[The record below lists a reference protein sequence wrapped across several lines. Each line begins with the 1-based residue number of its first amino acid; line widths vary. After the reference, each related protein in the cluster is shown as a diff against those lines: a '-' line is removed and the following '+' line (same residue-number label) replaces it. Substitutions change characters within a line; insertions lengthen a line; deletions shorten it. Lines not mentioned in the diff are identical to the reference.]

1 MTASVFRYGALLR
14 GINVGGHRVKMD
26 HLRTLFDALG
36 YADVQTLIASG
47 NVIFSSDSEDSS
59 ALQAE
64 IETHLLAELGYEVAT
79 FIRTHEELAAV
90 VSLTDDLPPTAFDS
104 ESDEDPVGA
113 CYVVFLADP
122 PDADVCARF
131 QAASSA
137 TDDFQVV
144 GREVYWRLPGK
155 ISDSPLFGREFDRM
169 TKGVIST
176 TRNLTTVRKLLAK
189 LAG

>member
-113 CYVVFLADP
+113 CYVVFLATLPTPTSAHASRP
-122 PDADVCARF
+122 P
-131 QAASSA
+131 
-137 TDDFQVV
+137 
-144 GREVYWRLPGK
+144 RLPPTTSKWLAERSTG
-155 ISDSPLFGREFDRM
+155 DCPERSP
-169 TKGVIST
+169 T
-176 TRNLTTVRKLLAK
+176 LLSLGANSIV
-189 LAG
+189 